1 MGFKD
6 KQGNST
12 SNFTPKA
19 EQLEIFR
26 SVVIQMLKEGMD
38 VENIIAF
45 TNDPSPQ
52 TRYGKENVSELSLAF
67 FGGISKHSTIED
79 RQAILIDIENNGY

>member
-1 MGFKD
+1 MGFQSK
-6 KQGNST
+6 GAT
-12 SNFTPKA
+12 SSMHSPKA
-19 EQLEIFR
+19 EQLEIFK

-67 FGGISKHSTIED
+67 FGGILRHTELAD
-79 RQAILIDIENNGY
+79 REAVLIDIETNGY